1 MTELDERFLVL
12 AQTSSQLLQL
22 VPSVLCSVEN
32 VELSS
37 VTQLY
42 AQYFT
47 ITELLQQDLSR
58 WKVCT

>member
-47 ITELLQQDLSR
+47 ITR
-58 WKVCT
+58 APAARPV